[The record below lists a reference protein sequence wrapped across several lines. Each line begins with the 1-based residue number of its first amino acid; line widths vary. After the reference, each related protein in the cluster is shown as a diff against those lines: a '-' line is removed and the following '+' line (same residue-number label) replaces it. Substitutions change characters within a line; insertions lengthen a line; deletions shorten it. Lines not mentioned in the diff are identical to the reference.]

1 MSPGIAALSGVALLV
16 SASSMLLKNLGS
28 RASPIIAS
36 IGIVGLISLAASG
49 IGGLLSDLSSVVE
62 ASGISLYAEAVMKI
76 IAVSFLAS
84 GVSDVCSELGETG
97 VGRALIT
104 ASKIEIAVIAMPFF
118 KELIEIGKELFGG

>member
-118 KELIEIGKELFGG
+118 KELIEIGKELLGG